1 MAKAAP
7 KAAPKAAK
15 KKVGTK
21 LTKSGLITALADKIG
36 EEVSRKHVKA
46 LIEGLTDILTAE
58 LKKNE
63 VFVLPNVAKFV
74 VAKRESRPEREGTNP
89 FTGEK
94 ITIKARP
101 ATKVVKV
108 RPVKALKDEIAKK

>member
-7 KAAPKAAK
+7 KAAKKAAPK
-15 KKVGTK
+15 KAGNK

-36 EEVSRKHVKA
+36 EEVSRKHVKGF
-46 LIEGLTDILTAE
+46 LEGLTDILVGE

-63 VFVLPNVAKFV
+63 VFVLPGVAKFV
-74 VAKRESRPEREGTNP
+74 VAKREARPERKGTNP
-89 FTGEK
+89 FTGAE